1 MIVPGSNLL
10 RMAMGVI
17 GAQEVQWLQFLGK
30 TTNAAGID
38 VPTFAEPVTVY
49 GSFQAVGQNL
59 LQNLGLDWTK
69 NYATFYATM
78 DFGDVER
85 DKTGDRLVYGGK
97 TFSCES
103 KTPWF
108 EQDGWSRVL
117 CVEIKV

>member
-17 GAQEVQWLQFLGK
+17 GAQEVQWSRFLNK

-38 VPTFAEPVTVY
+38 VPTFAAPVTVY
-49 GSFQAVGQNL
+49 GSFQAVDQNL

-69 NYATFYATM
+69 NYATFYASE
-78 DFGDVER
+78 DFGDVNR
-85 DKTGDRLVYGGK
+85 DKTGDRLVYGG
-97 TFSCES
+97 TTYGVLS

-108 EQDGWSRVL
+108 LQDGWNRVF